1 MLQLVTFLAAEPHE
15 ELAHLLMQPI
25 GFGAVAAGIFI
36 ALGFVAWSF
45 RDVANRHSHK
55 ASKSDGGHG
64 AGH

>member
-15 ELAHLLMQPI
+15 ELAPLLMAPI
-25 GFGAVAAGIFI
+25 GFAAIAAGVFI
-36 ALGFVAWSF
+36 ALGLVTFSF

-55 ASKSDGGHG
+55 VSKSDGHG